1 MMPRIVDT
9 LGRFQNATGGFGGGP
24 AQISHGAPTYASCL
38 ALLLIAPSYP
48 KAYDAIDRRSIYKW
62 FLSMKRPNGGF
73 MMHDDGETDVRA
85 SYTVIAIAKLLN
97 LLTPELMEGVAE
109 YILQCQTYEGGFGG
123 EPGNECHGGYAYCAV
138 AALQIMGKLGMCDL
152 EGLKGWISRRQMGFE
167 GGFAGRANKL
177 VDGCYSFWQGGA
189 MAIVDAYEGGMTEG
203 GFGTGVTEYV
213 AEVGEEGAD
222 VSATTEAKGPISGE
236 LSFDQAALQRYTLL
250 CGQHVEGGLRD
261 KPSKA
266 RDFYHSCY
274 SLSGLSVS
282 QHGSSKDGVPL
293 VYGDART
300 NVLKPTHECFN
311 IRVDRVEKARERFK
325 VRVVA
330 SMGQVRQQTTDT
342 NLSAACV
349 AHCAWFAP
357 HRTTSATTTI

>member
-1 MMPRIVDT
+1 
-9 LGRFQNATGGFGGGP
+9 
-24 AQISHGAPTYASCL
+24 
-38 ALLLIAPSYP
+38 
-48 KAYDAIDRRSIYKW
+48 
-62 FLSMKRPNGGF
+62 

-236 LSFDQAALQRYTLL
+236 LSFDQAAIQRYTLL

-330 SMGQVRQQTTDT
+330 LMGQVRQQTTDT

-349 AHCAWFAP
+349 AHCAWFAH